1 MTLDPTFLSGFTL
14 VLTGLAGAFLA
25 ALWVA
30 LVVWTYRDMRSR
42 HRDRLVSIL
51 AAVMVALLNLPGV
64 LVYLILRPARTL
76 EEEYQQTL
84 EEEALLQSIE
94 DQSVCPGCERRT
106 REDWQVCP
114 TCQTKLRKPCH
125 SCGRL
130 MDLPWNICPYC
141 GTPAPGMR
149 KEGTTMEEALRGL
162 KVEKQ
167 TSKPPARKKSK
178 PEEEPAQAAAAEESN
193 LEEETALQAA
203 SEDLKVEEETALQA
217 ASEDLKVEEEA
228 SKEDTAK
235 EEAPEVLKAEEQPAE
250 S

>member
-1 MTLDPTFLSGFTL
+1 MTLDPTFLRGFTL
-14 VLTGLAGAFLA
+14 VLTGFAGAFLV

-42 HRDRLVSIL
+42 HRDRLVPIL
-51 AAVMVALLNLPGV
+51 ASLMVTLLTLPGV

-94 DQSVCPGCERRT
+94 DQSVCPGCERRIK
-106 REDWQVCP
+106 EDWLVCP
-114 TCQTKLRKPCH
+114 SCQTKLRKPCH

-130 MDLPWNICPYC
+130 MELPWNICPYC

-162 KVEKQ
+162 KVE
-167 TSKPPARKKSK
+167 
-178 PEEEPAQAAAAEESN
+178 
-193 LEEETALQAA
+193 
-203 SEDLKVEEETALQA
+203 
-217 ASEDLKVEEEA
+217 EEA
-228 SKEDTAK
+228 SDDITLQ
-235 EEAPEVLKAEEQPAE
+235 EEMPEQEPVIGGNAEEEQV
-250 S
+250 